1 MTLSFH
7 GYNYIC
13 ISVFGKFKGLKQL
26 LPVVIDK
33 FILYFTSNYKV
44 VNQYVDILGFSK
56 LKKTTLTFRYVAQSL
71 SKAQNKYPQCWVVEP
86 VHEFKSIKILQMR
99 CMFSVVPTLITAGV
113 FW

>member
-56 LKKTTLTFRYVAQSL
+56 LKKQHLRSNMWL
-71 SKAQNKYPQCWVVEP
+71 KACPKHRTSTHN
-86 VHEFKSIKILQMR
+86 
-99 CMFSVVPTLITAGV
+99 AGL
-113 FW
+113 

>member
-44 VNQYVDILGFSK
+44 VNLYVDILGFSK
-56 LKKTTLTFRYVAQSL
+56 VKKNNTYVQICGSKLVQSTEQ
-71 SKAQNKYPQCWVVEP
+71 A
-86 VHEFKSIKILQMR
+86 
-99 CMFSVVPTLITAGV
+99 PTMLGCSTST
-113 FW
+113 